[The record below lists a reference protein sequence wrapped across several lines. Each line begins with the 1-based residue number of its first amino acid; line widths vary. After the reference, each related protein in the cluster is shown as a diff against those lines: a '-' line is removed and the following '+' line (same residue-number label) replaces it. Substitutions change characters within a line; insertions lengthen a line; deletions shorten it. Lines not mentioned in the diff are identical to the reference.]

1 MPDLNEKAI
10 NAIKNFQNKIDSMG
24 LPFVL
29 LRKLNGIRN
38 AIEMHV
44 EDYMVF
50 PEVFEC
56 LCKAYIE
63 QAKIFKEPYRNEI
76 ISAFRKCEKEIRKSL
91 IKKAEQVS
99 AGDSQG

>member
-1 MPDLNEKAI
+1 
-10 NAIKNFQNKIDSMG
+10 
-24 LPFVL
+24 
-29 LRKLNGIRN
+29 
-38 AIEMHV
+38 MHI

-56 LCKAYIE
+56 LCTYIE
-63 QAKIFKEPYRNEI
+63 QAKIFEEPYRNEI

-91 IKKAEQVS
+91 IKKTKQVN